1 MIEEQLDESEV
12 YQVRKQKL
20 VELREQGFNFPNQFH
35 REHYAADITR
45 DYESSSKEELAEK
58 KVKVS

>member
-20 VELREQGFNFPNQFH
+20 ADLREQGFNFPNQFR
-35 REHYAADITR
+35 REHLALDIAQQYSTAT
-45 DYESSSKEELAEK
+45 KEELA
-58 KVKVS
+58 